1 MKCIDEMIQK
11 IQDNASRYDDDYM
24 IAHLELVKKLCEISK
39 DADTSSYVDKIA
51 KTFCEILETQQDIIE
66 DLKIEINS
74 SNTGTGWRVMA
85 PAGAQSNY
93 IPGSQGIVIEK
104 KEPEAPF
111 EVPEDGKFKNSSQ
124 VKEAFVSYLKSLRK
138 NGNPL
143 SHTTVYDYSSRI
155 NALFVCFEKDLEAGK
170 FESRLPALK
179 WEFKP
184 SEQHLNV
191 YNNLALFQW
200 YIEEKEKEIK
210 TREAKG
216 RPFSA
221 EELAA
226 NPLNSYKNIR
236 NCCAALKKFTEF
248 KDLVDKIVKARGGV

>member
-1 MKCIDEMIQK
+1 MKCIDEMIKK
-11 IQDNASRYDDDYM
+11 IQVQDSRYDESYI
-24 IAHLELVKKLCEISK
+24 IANLELAKKLCEICK
-39 DADTSSYVDKIA
+39 DAEDLRYLDKIVQ
-51 KTFCEILETQQDIIE
+51 TFCEILETQQEIIQ
-66 DLKIEINS
+66 DLKIEIDRQE
-74 SNTGTGWRVMA
+74 TREAQMTTV
-85 PAGAQSNY
+85 GAQSNY
-93 IPGSQGIVIEK
+93 LPALQRTAVAEK

-111 EVPEDGKFKNSSQ
+111 EVPKDGMFGNSSQ
-124 VKEAFVSYLKSLRK
+124 VKDAFVAYLKSLRK

-170 FESRLPALK
+170 FEGRLPAFK

-184 SEQHLNV
+184 REHHLNV
-191 YNNLALFQW
+191 YNNLPLFQW

-216 RPFSA
+216 SPFSA

-248 KDLVDKIVKARGGV
+248 KDMVDKNVKARGDM